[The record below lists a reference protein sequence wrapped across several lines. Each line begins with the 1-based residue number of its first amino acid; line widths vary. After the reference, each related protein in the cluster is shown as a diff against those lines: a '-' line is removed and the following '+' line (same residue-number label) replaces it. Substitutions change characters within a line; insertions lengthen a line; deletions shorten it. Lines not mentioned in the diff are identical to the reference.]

1 MKSTGCTPTRRRS
14 APPRPTGRWRPPV
27 EASLAVLELLA
38 DEDPDLLDFTAH
50 VLNTSAMSFAVDS
63 LAADLGVPRDR
74 VGRAIG
80 RACQQ
85 LDRLEKHRGF
95 WRDPA
100 QVVETPNLTALRCV
114 CHIRFDRLAPGTRR
128 TRLEKVLRRLDAAWE
143 LARTRAF
150 IDDFLSPI
158 SGRPQEVSDADR

>member
-1 MKSTGCTPTRRRS
+1 MKRTSPTRRRTS
-14 APPRPTGRWRPPV
+14 RWRRPA
-27 EASLAVLELLA
+27 EASVAVLELTA
-38 DEDPDLLDFTAH
+38 SEDPGLLDFTAH
-50 VLNTSAMSFAVDS
+50 ALSTSEMRFAVDG
-63 LAADLGVPRDR
+63 LAAELGVPPGR

-100 QVVETPNLTALRCV
+100 QVVETPNLATLRCV
-114 CHIRFDRLAPGTRR
+114 CHVRFDRLAPGTRR